1 MLTND
6 INNMRNLNAC
16 KYFEKILASFL
27 LIVAFVISGC
37 YFKEKKNKTGG
48 FENTTTGNRN
58 DTWKTVG
65 FGGGGATFYPEI
77 SPFNSEYAFVSC
89 DMTGSYVTYNGG
101 GSWKMFNLHSPVDF
115 YV

>member
-37 YFKEKKNKTGG
+37 YFKEKKNKTGS
-48 FENTTTGNRN
+48 FENTTTGNRMIPGRLL
-58 DTWKTVG
+58 VL
-65 FGGGGATFYPEI
+65 E
-77 SPFNSEYAFVSC
+77 V
-89 DMTGSYVTYNGG
+89 VV
-101 GSWKMFNLHSPVDF
+101 LHF
-115 YV
+115 IRK